1 MLLKRTHKNLLN
13 EIDDLSGIEAMTVN
27 ERLLHY
33 DLLYDF
39 DTAMLKNKFRAR
51 QILQYLKVDEDSINA
66 IVKD

>member
-1 MLLKRTHKNLLN
+1 MPLKRTHKNLLN

-39 DTAMLKNKFRAR
+39 DTAMLNNKVRAR

-66 IVKD
+66 MVKD

>member
-13 EIDDLSGIEAMTVN
+13 QIDDLSGIEAMTVN

-39 DTAMLKNKFRAR
+39 DTAMLNNKFRAR